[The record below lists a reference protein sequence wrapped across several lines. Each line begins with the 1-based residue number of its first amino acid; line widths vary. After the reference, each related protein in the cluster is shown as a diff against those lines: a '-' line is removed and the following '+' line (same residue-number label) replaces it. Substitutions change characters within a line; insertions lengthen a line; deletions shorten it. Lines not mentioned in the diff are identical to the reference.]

1 MQPILLGLEF
11 KVQARVLSVDKE
23 NSCTSGTEKV
33 LAYLPWAEILS
44 TIHPRSPARCRMQL
58 SMLVD
63 FLICLIIVEVRATH
77 SCIRKANN
85 YTGNVSQ
92 MSLL

>member
-1 MQPILLGLEF
+1 MQPVLLGLEF
-11 KVQARVLSVDKE
+11 KVQAQVLSVDKE
-23 NSCTSGTEKV
+23 NSCTSGMGKMP
-33 LAYLPWAEILS
+33 AYLSRAEVLS
-44 TIHPRSPARCRMQL
+44 TIHPRSPARYGMQL